1 MKNENGKWLK
11 TELKSPQTGVQIN
24 GLSIGDVVYARVT
37 DGTNIFDINDG
48 TSVYTFNITELE
60 DYSKTYET
68 KTKYF
73 DSNKEIAIIPTGFAV
88 NNLHNEIKEGI
99 LYDYSVNYK
108 TKSYVKSTESVLGN
122 TTKNREVNLHNYT
135 YTFYGKCEKAKK
147 Q

>member
-11 TELKSPQTGVQIN
+11 TELKNPQTGVQIN

-37 DGTNIFDINDG
+37 DGTNI
-48 TSVYTFNITELE
+48 
-60 DYSKTYET
+60 
-68 KTKYF
+68 
-73 DSNKEIAIIPTGFAV
+73 
-88 NNLHNEIKEGI
+88 
-99 LYDYSVNYK
+99 
-108 TKSYVKSTESVLGN
+108 YVKSTESVLGN